1 MRSDPKQFWRA
12 LKRGKRST
20 QGLPDISDTELFN
33 HFASLNGTVPD
44 MTSDFDTQIRATIQ
58 RDHGDG
64 DVILDS
70 VITMDVSTAIT
81 HMKSGKAAGVDR
93 LIPELFIHGK
103 DILLPYLTALFNVV
117 FDSGKYPTAWA
128 EGILHLIYK
137 KGDVNDP
144 ANYGDIT
151 LLSCLGKLFERV
163 LYNRIKQWEINNSV
177 LNEEQAGF
185 RSGYSTEDNLFVLQT
200 LICKTLY
207 SKERL
212 YCGFIDL
219 KKAYNSVYRQ
229 GLWYKVIYIY
239 NMVYMV
245 NY

>member
-12 LKRGKRST
+12 LKRGKRPT

-70 VITMDVSTAIT
+70 VITMDEVSTAIT

-103 DILLPYLTALFNVV
+103 DILLPYLTALL
-117 FDSGKYPTAWA
+117 YPRNLKISV
-128 EGILHLIYK
+128 ILWFWLRRRRCLRRLRRRRRTPTL
-137 KGDVNDP
+137 VQ
-144 ANYGDIT
+144 AIT
-151 LLSCLGKLFERV
+151 LSHIHLS
-163 LYNRIKQWEINNSV
+163 NS
-177 LNEEQAGF
+177 
-185 RSGYSTEDNLFVLQT
+185 YSP
-200 LICKTLY
+200 
-207 SKERL
+207 
-212 YCGFIDL
+212 
-219 KKAYNSVYRQ
+219 
-229 GLWYKVIYIY
+229 
-239 NMVYMV
+239 
-245 NY
+245 

>member
-1 MRSDPKQFWRA
+1 M
-12 LKRGKRST
+12 
-20 QGLPDISDTELFN
+20 
-33 HFASLNGTVPD
+33 H
-44 MTSDFDTQIRATIQ
+44 
-58 RDHGDG
+58 
-64 DVILDS
+64 
-70 VITMDVSTAIT
+70 
-81 HMKSGKAAGVDR
+81 
-93 LIPELFIHGK
+93 
-103 DILLPYLTALFNVV
+103 YV

-144 ANYGDIT
+144 ANYRDIT

-219 KKAYNSVYRQ
+219 KKAYNSVHRQ
-229 GLWYKVIYIY
+229 GLWYKVIQYGLHGKLLTIIRDMY
-239 NMVYMV
+239 DKVKCCVRGHEGLTEYFQTMLGLQQGAVLSCYLFAFYLNGLPDLLKQNPEGGVQLFR
-245 NY
+245 